1 MFLHGN
7 LASPNLNSSEKKSVE
22 RMVKSVESTRSRRLR
37 QSRNVSSF
45 SEESTESVISP
56 KTTLNVVVDVHNE
69 NSKLDRRQQHDTSNL
84 AIELLGDKTVKRSSE
99 RSIEDSRALSR
110 ASEGLWN
117 RSIKCTKDRR
127 NKESRD
133 DQIDLIEEFET
144 PRKSSES
151 LDEKPHRRKQW
162 NTGNA
167 SEVHDSKGRTRRKRW
182 SKDTSVIRLPETSDD
197 TGSPLIDNLRDPP
210 VPMPRSSVQRNAL
223 SFDNP
228 VFTSENDDE
237 VLRIETDHNR
247 ENTKIEIRRMSDH
260 IKDIEEAGATSGG
273 SWRKNR
279 RKVASERFVDSDDRS
294 SKTRSSESKENIGK
308 IDSSRSLEEVTDVRS
323 NSITS
328 ERPSSTSE
336 KVFRRQG
343 SLRKRGRSLFKEESP
358 AGDNEANSSVRDVS
372 STFETDARTRKKKRK
387 RKQKRQNT
395 SEAKEKEEM
404 KHISVTIHRADVLET
419 DYMNIKRPMVKVH
432 IVETRTGSYL
442 MSRTENEETNI
453 GFLQPMITGQF
464 DFKENRSMIP
474 VWEEELIFEYDF
486 NAITRREDSNQVVI
500 LFEVIDL
507 LSFAEAS
514 VNYDRIGKF

>member
-1 MFLHGN
+1 MP
-7 LASPNLNSSEKKSVE
+7 A
-22 RMVKSVESTRSRRLR
+22 
-37 QSRNVSSF
+37 
-45 SEESTESVISP
+45 
-56 KTTLNVVVDVHNE
+56 KTTLNVIVDVHNE
-69 NSKLDRRQQHDTSNL
+69 NSKLDRRQQDDTSNL
-84 AIELLGDKTVKRSSE
+84 AIELLGSNKTVKRSSE
-99 RSIEDSRALSR
+99 RSIEDCKAPSR

-117 RSIKCTKDRR
+117 RSINRPKDRR

-133 DQIDLIEEFET
+133 DQIVDLIEEFET

-162 NTGNA
+162 STGNA

-197 TGSPLIDNLRDPP
+197 PESPLIDNRDPP
-210 VPMPRSSVQRNAL
+210 VPMPRSNMQRNAL

-247 ENTKIEIRRMSDH
+247 ESTKIEIRRMNDH
-260 IKDIEEAGATSGG
+260 ASVRDIEDAGASNG

-294 SKTRSSESKENIGK
+294 SKTSRSSESKENIGK
-308 IDSSRSLEEVTDVRS
+308 IDSSTSLGEVTDVQS

-328 ERPSSTSE
+328 EGPSSTSE
-336 KVFRRQG
+336 KVFQG
-343 SLRKRGRSLFKEESP
+343 SLRKRGRSLFKEKSP
-358 AGDNEANSSVRDVS
+358 GDKNEVNSSVRDLS
-372 STFETDARTRKKKRK
+372 FMFDTDARTRKKKKRK
-387 RKQKRQNT
+387 RKQKHGQQNMN
-395 SEAKEKEEM
+395 EAKEKEEM
-404 KHISVTIHRADVLET
+404 KHISVTIHRADVLEA

-442 MSRTENEETNI
+442 MNMTENGESNN
-453 GFLQPMITGQF
+453 GFLQPMITGKF

-500 LFEVIDL
+500 FFEVIDL